1 MKIHRL
7 LFEKLV
13 FGNLTQPGAWQCV
26 RGNGNIS
33 FATQSVFVLKR
44 PHRIGT
50 HRSSVGHIRKTRK
63 RLLLTFSS
71 QSTYRLLSYRWRA
84 VANALGKFIKRHPDR
99 EFIDVPVDV
108 SDCTDASV
116 PENTFRFAKLP
127 GDPHELIPNPFLLG
141 TIRRARRPIQ
151 WKHKND
157 SLYFR
162 GALTGDVQSYE
173 NPRVAAKKNREL

>member
-50 HRSSVGHIRKTRK
+50 HRSSVGHIRKK
-63 RLLLTFSS
+63 HVSVSYLLFLVK
-71 QSTYRLLSYRWRA
+71 A
-84 VANALGKFIKRHPDR
+84 H
-99 EFIDVPVDV
+99 IDCFLIV
-108 SDCTDASV
+108 
-116 PENTFRFAKLP
+116 
-127 GDPHELIPNPFLLG
+127 GEL
-141 TIRRARRPIQ
+141 
-151 WKHKND
+151 
-157 SLYFR
+157 
-162 GALTGDVQSYE
+162 
-173 NPRVAAKKNREL
+173 